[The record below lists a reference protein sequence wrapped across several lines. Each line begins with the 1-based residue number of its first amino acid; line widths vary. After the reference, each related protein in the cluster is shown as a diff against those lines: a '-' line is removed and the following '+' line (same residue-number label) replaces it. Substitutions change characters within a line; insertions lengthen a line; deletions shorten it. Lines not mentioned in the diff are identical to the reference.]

1 MLGGSDPFM
10 LGFVFARLGL
20 ARLDDSPQDSKVYF
34 LTSNV

>member
-1 MLGGSDPFM
+1 MLGVSDPFM